1 LALVAPFFLDLLVA
15 VPDEEE
21 EDEEACKPES

>member
-1 LALVAPFFLDLLVA
+1 LALVTPFFLDLLVA

-21 EDEEACKPES
+21 DEDACKPES